1 MLILRKTFQLV
12 LEVVWTAQTHSHLTI
27 PTFRKAPSQNRGQN
41 TRANHLPKEKK
52 NGMLLE
58 NITHF
63 MYVWLNPQNKLIL
76 IIFFY
81 VNSFKSRNTIVLQ
94 RLK

>member
-41 TRANHLPKEKK
+41 TRANHLPKEQKK
-52 NGMLLE
+52 WHAVRKYY
-58 NITHF
+58 T
-63 MYVWLNPQNKLIL
+63 
-76 IIFFY
+76 FY
-81 VNSFKSRNTIVLQ
+81 VCVA
-94 RLK
+94 